1 MMLTGYNTNVPHKG
15 RTLHVQTEDGG
26 RGNPVVTTLLYEK
39 GAILDSV
46 RATYADLLIDDDWKE
61 KVVSMMRDQHKRLI
75 QAVMSG
81 RYDEAPSGSVAASP
95 ESPEQEDIDTV
106 VAAYII

>member
-26 RGNPVVTTLLYEK
+26 RGNPVVTTLLYER

-46 RATYADLLIDDDWKE
+46 RSTYADIVIDDDCNT
-61 KVVSMMRDQHKRLI
+61 KVVAMMRDQHKRVI

-81 RYDEAPSGSVAASP
+81 HYDEPAAEPVAAASAAV
-95 ESPEQEDIDTV
+95 QDIDSV